1 MNTGN
6 LVVTRRPN
14 ESVQIGSDV
23 VVTVLA
29 IHGNQVRISI
39 RAPKDVH
46 IVRTELLAEAPINA
60 LSTGD

>member
-1 MNTGN
+1 MSNGN
-6 LVVTRRPN
+6 LIVTRRPN
-14 ESVQIGSDV
+14 ESIQIGSDV

-46 IVRTELLAEAPINA
+46 IVRTELLAEAPVDIRP
-60 LSTGD
+60 